1 MTQSLYEQVQELALE
16 KYAGDK
22 EQATAFTEAF
32 IKQAFFGELNKE
44 AAAPVGFMGKLFE
57 GAGQALGAG
66 AIGLGLGLGMHGL
79 SSAIRGANDM
89 GLRSKFE
96 QALHSAVQGNEM
108 LRHALTEHPGRVEAF
123 ADTLFKFAPHVVC
136 DPNVLAHLLVN
147 AVQGESVDIATIK
160 TISELENRYTENR
173 RNSLF
178 APKQY
183 SK

>member
-1 MTQSLYEQVQELALE
+1 MTQSLYEQIQELAAE
-16 KYAGDK
+16 KYPGNT
-22 EQATAFTEAF
+22 EQAEAF
-32 IKQAFFGELNKE
+32 SDAFVKQAFFG
-44 AAAPVGFMGKLFE
+44 VGLDKTIGGALAE
-57 GAGQALGAG
+57 GAAKAIGAG
-66 AIGLGLGLGMHGL
+66 LAGVGLGIGMHSL
-79 SSAIRGANDM
+79 SSAIRGANDA

-96 QALHSAVQGNEM
+96 QALHTAVSGNEM

-123 ADTLFKFAPHVVC
+123 ADTLFKFAPHVVS

-147 AVQGESVDIATIK
+147 AIQGESVDIATIK